1 MIDYSINAAR
11 YNVYSNTFNKKKN
24 YFEKKN
30 K

>member
-1 MIDYSINAAR
+1 MIDYSENAAR
-11 YNVYSNTFNKKKN
+11 YNVYSNTFNKKKI